1 MVAERSAESDRR
13 RLVPRLALVGAVT
26 AVMLAA
32 LGATGTASY
41 AAVAM
46 SSFGSTIGDVVQLH
60 PKTTPKPSVGSRA
73 STSKTSHSTAKA
85 FARSQSRGSTSDTSG
100 STLKTSTPA
109 TSGSTSQ
116 TSGSQEQKAGGDPAN
131 ASPFQDQYQQKWP
144 ICHNGITLYLPL
156 PGYNAHLLH
165 GDQPGV
171 CS

>member
-1 MVAERSAESDRR
+1 MSGFRQRRQETELERRLREERPEAPEQLVRMVAERSAKSDRR

-41 AAVAM
+41 ASVAI
-46 SSFGSTIGDVVQLH
+46 SSFGSTIGDVIYS
-60 PKTTPKPSVGSRA
+60 TSTPKPS
-73 STSKTSHSTAKA
+73 
-85 FARSQSRGSTSDTSG
+85 
-100 STLKTSTPA
+100 A
-109 TSGSTSQ
+109 TSQTSASTSQ
-116 TSGSQEQKAGGDPAN
+116 TSGSPQQKAAGNPAN
-131 ASPFQDQYQQKWP
+131 ASPFQDQYHQKWP
-144 ICHNGITLYLPL
+144 VCHNGITLYLPL